1 MSLLIDIDRFL
12 RQSGMAPASFGRAA
26 VNDPRLVFDLRRGRE
41 PGPKLRA
48 RTRAFIAAQRKA
60 ERACG

>member
-12 RQSGMAPASFGRAA
+12 RQTGMPPTSFGRAA
-26 VNDPRLVFDLRRGRE
+26 VNDPRFVFDLRRGRE
-41 PGPKLRA
+41 PGSKIRA
-48 RTRAFIAAQRKA
+48 RTRAYIAARREA